1 MKGSAKNLAPQ
12 PGKDIEMGKIDKD
25 IHHDAAATPFPA
37 PAAMDANT
45 IDQVRELLFGGEK
58 RSTDQRF
65 RDLDDRIEAL
75 RADMLARFSMLE
87 TRLSD
92 TERALDHQ
100 HNVAVDEIG
109 VAIGE
114 LGNRV
119 RKLVTAVPRGK

>member
-1 MKGSAKNLAPQ
+1 
-12 PGKDIEMGKIDKD
+12 MGKIDKD
-25 IHHDAAATPFPA
+25 INHIATATHQPAAAPA
-37 PAAMDANT
+37 AAAMDANT

-58 RSTDQRF
+58 RSTEQRF
-65 RDLDDRIEAL
+65 NDMDGKIEAL

-100 HNVAVDEIG
+100 HNAAVDEIG
-109 VAIGE
+109 LAIGE

-119 RKLVTAVPRGK
+119 RKLVTAPRGK